1 MGISLGILFGIIA
14 MISWGVADFFVAKAV
29 RKSSVFKTL
38 LWVQIV
44 IVMLFLLISP
54 WLIKFQ
60 NIPLNL
66 IVLTLITAFIGVV
79 SLLAFYKGM
88 QVGYV
93 SIVSP
98 ISSAYAAITVILSLI
113 FLSEKLTALQTI
125 GVSLTISGAIL
136 TALRFHDILKL
147 RLKNIATG
155 AEYGAAAMIGWG
167 VFFVF
172 LGILIS
178 GLGWFLPILLIKITS
193 VFYLLIYSA
202 AVKKNISFPKD
213 AVLFIVAIGLL
224 EGIGLLFFGLG
235 VTQIYTAIVT
245 PISSAYPMITII
257 LARIFF
263 KETIELS
270 NKIGVISVL
279 AGLALLAI

>member
-1 MGISLGILFGIIA
+1 MAISLGILFGIIA

-29 RKSSVFKTL
+29 RKGSVFKIL

-44 IVMLFLLISP
+44 IVVSFLLISP

-60 NIPLNL
+60 NITLNL
-66 IVLTLITAFIGVV
+66 IALTLITAFIGVV

-125 GVSLTISGAIL
+125 GVSLTILGAIL
-136 TALRFHDILKL
+136 TAFRFHDILKL

-155 AEYGAAAMIGWG
+155 AEYGALAMIGWG
-167 VFFVF
+167 VFFIF

-178 GLGWFLPILLIKITS
+178 EWGWFLPILLIKVIS

-202 AVKKNISFPKD
+202 AVKKNISFPKH
-213 AVLFIVAIGLL
+213 VILFIVAIGLL

-235 VTQIYTAIVT
+235 VTQVYTAIVT

-263 KETIELS
+263 KEILEI
-270 NKIGVISVL
+270 NQKIGIAAVL
-279 AGLALLAI
+279 TGLVLLSI